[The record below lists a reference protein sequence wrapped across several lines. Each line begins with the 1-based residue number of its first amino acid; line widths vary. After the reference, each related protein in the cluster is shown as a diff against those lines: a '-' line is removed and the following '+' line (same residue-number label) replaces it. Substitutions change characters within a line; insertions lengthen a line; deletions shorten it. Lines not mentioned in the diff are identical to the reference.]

1 MHTRPVSD
9 VLFTT
14 DRVFPPTRSG
24 SVTPYYG
31 VRIHSEPT
39 GFQYGPTGPHL
50 SPLPLV
56 LPTNFP
62 AEYICIAGITY
73 SLHDLVTLC

>member
-14 DRVFPPTRSG
+14 DRYFHLPGRVLLRRITVF
-24 SVTPYYG
+24 VY
-31 VRIHSEPT
+31 ISEPT

-62 AEYICIAGITY
+62 AEYICIAGITC
-73 SLHDLVTLC
+73 SLYDLVTLC